1 MPQQL
6 IYTSA
11 PQGVDA
17 GRSGYCT
24 VARSSTMSESLAQR
38 LEQCSY
44 YERLSEHGGEQERV
58 IYNFRNIDIRGK
70 VYHVLSRIQDA
81 PADYTGR
88 TNFIAHHLVF
98 SPDEV
103 ANKSANI
110 PTPAVILRHWPDWKK
125 NWEQEPTL
133 IDNESEP
140 KLNDFHNVSHLP
152 ADNWYRE
159 TGNRGRAAALLGHS
173 AGVFTANDFKPEIIL
188 DLLTESLELLQLEGD
203 NWRSLAWQRTFSVG
217 CQPQDNPAD
226 FRWRFLTSN
235 LPFESSTTQGR
246 APLELK
252 RLRGSPN
259 SRQLD
264 FAEKGPGKPKFMRLP
279 EAGKPV
285 QIDEGQPLELDGQ
298 ADSLPGP
305 CIYRWLR
312 IEKDKNTEKETEI
325 TQNAQLVDPNV
336 RRGKNYYKVRAW
348 DQLTDKFN
356 ESHQIVVEVKEKVKI
371 PSLSGRPANPS
382 GSGSWSPN
390 ASQTARNPAGAT
402 KSKLTLAKRNVTSP
416 SEHDSADHSPPD
428 RSARSKL
435 TWVFLTANCILLLGV
450 IGFIILRHKNFW
462 DPIYKDDKKLWNA
475 LEWKKKPTLLIIDEQ
490 LKKSYYSSI
499 ETNSSNEKI
508 KKDIEDIKDKDTK
521 KEKTDPVTI
530 DLLINDIKK
539 AIREDRIK
547 KSGAKQDIPPK
558 KEAANSVNH
567 APPPSP
573 APPGLDT
580 NTPAPPPPTPDS
592 PPPVRLA
599 IIKPQDPLNP
609 KIEIHRQQIQNH
621 TKSKKKSED
630 ALNTTKLNL
639 KEAKEKTLEKLKADT
654 NKFHLEIIASTK
666 QLQKSKEDLLKLE
679 EKAGSQTIS
688 ELDNQTTRNKFF
700 DINTPPQLEW
710 HELGKTSAQT
720 ISGVPIKSGWQF
732 RQPDKWALSLTNK
745 GNQAV
750 AVLYSSNL
758 SDLPIIV
765 KIPYQQEPVRKLEFL
780 LLPSTNNE
788 STSFYADVGK
798 DILKP
803 KKELED
809 FLRSI
814 KPEHQKFIHSII
826 RYPRLDNLP
835 TNSVDQIVS
844 MLDKNNWKLTIEAKL
859 AGQKTEYN
867 KYEETLKVIDKLES
881 VWVELWEENKLQL
894 REEKFWPTVKSEGK
908 TKDQKRQQIK
918 FSIIERVNR
927 LIDVAIYEKDG
938 RNKYLTEE
946 TNYTN
951 AVEKIKENCIIAG
964 NEKYKEKITGLI
976 ESATEPTIA
985 RLMEFINKHDEDFSP
1000 DSLKDKIKELG
1011 ENDKPLEPHSL
1022 EVYLEYQDL
1031 DGKWVRFSKINCAR
1045 R

>member
-152 ADNWYRE
+152 AVNWYRE

-252 RLRGSPN
+252 GLRGSPN

-305 CIYRWLR
+305 CIYQWVR
-312 IEKDKNTEKETEI
+312 IEKDKETEI

-348 DQLTDKFN
+348 DQRTDKFD

-371 PSLSGRPANPS
+371 LSLSHRPASTSGPAFPS
-382 GSGSWSPN
+382 
-390 ASQTARNPAGAT
+390 SQGT
-402 KSKLTLAKRNVTSP
+402 KSKNEQKSKVALTINRRKQETSNF
-416 SEHDSADHSPPD
+416 
-428 RSARSKL
+428 KL
-435 TWVFLTANCILLLGV
+435 EEGDFATTSFLNRYKNGILWLGCISLIVVISYILLS
-450 IGFIILRHKNFW
+450 HYNFW
-462 DPIYKDDKKLWNA
+462 KPYYSGIKGLEDWWHAEIRSNPEHFKDDESLKTN
-475 LEWKKKPTLLIIDEQ
+475 TRDE
-490 LKKSYYSSI
+490 
-499 ETNSSNEKI
+499 I
-508 KKDIEDIKDKDTK
+508 KKFLDPKSQPKHPVGVVIQLIIEDIQERHSSTNKVNPKPAKSK
-521 KEKTDPVTI
+521 KV
-530 DLLINDIKK
+530 
-539 AIREDRIK
+539 
-547 KSGAKQDIPPK
+547 
-558 KEAANSVNH
+558 EAAS
-567 APPPSP
+567 PLPSTIQP
-573 APPGLDT
+573 KSADADS
-580 NTPAPPPPTPDS
+580 APPPPTPDS
-592 PPPVRLA
+592 SPQVHLA
-599 IIKPQDPLNP
+599 IIKPQDPLDSR
-609 KIEIHRQQIQNH
+609 IEHFRQQIRKLNEQIPKLNE
-621 TKSKKKSED
+621 SKNKSEE
-630 ALNTTKLNL
+630 ALKNAQKKA
-639 KEAKEKTLEKLKADT
+639 KEANEKTLEKLKA
-654 NKFHLEIIASTK
+654 EIIASTN
-666 QLQKSKEDLLKLE
+666 QLQNLKGILLKLE
-679 EKAGSQTIS
+679 EKAASQTIS
-688 ELDNQTTRNKFF
+688 ELKDQIARNKFF
-700 DINTPPQLEW
+700 DTNTPPQLVW
-710 HELGKTSAQT
+710 RVLGETTSAPPF
-720 ISGVPIKSGWQF
+720 SGVPIKSGLQF
-732 RQPDKWALSLTNK
+732 TNAGKWSLSLTTNK

-750 AVLYSSNL
+750 AVLSNNR

-765 KIPYQQEPVRKLEFL
+765 EITSQQEPVLLLKFL
-780 LLPSTNNE
+780 LLPSKTNEN
-788 STSFYADVGK
+788 TFFDAVVDK

-803 KKELED
+803 QKKLDD

-814 KPEHQKFIHSII
+814 KPEHHQFIRTII
-826 RYPRLDNLP
+826 KYPGLDNLP
-835 TNSVDQIVS
+835 TYSVDQIVS
-844 MLDKNNWKLTIEAKL
+844 MLDKNSWKLTIEDQL
-859 AGQKTEYN
+859 AGQKTKSNEY
-867 KYEETLKVIDKLES
+867 KEISKVIADLEA
-881 VWVELWEENKLQL
+881 VWGEVREENQQQL
-894 REEKFWPTVKSEGK
+894 RDEKFWPTDKFGRMS
-908 TKDQKRQQIK
+908 KDKIGQQIK
-918 FSIIERVNR
+918 STIIERVNR
-927 LIDVAIYEKDG
+927 LIDVAIYKEDK
-938 RNKYLTEE
+938 RKEYLTKECK
-946 TNYTN
+946 YTD
-951 AVEKIKENCIIAG
+951 AVEKINNHYSGAG
-964 NEKYKEKITGLI
+964 HTNHKEKIIGLI
-976 ESATEPTIA
+976 EAAATPPATEDRA
-985 RLMEFINKHDEDFSP
+985 RPHLAQLMQFLDSPDRSPEDFSS
-1000 DSLKDKIKELG
+1000 DSFKTHGFPGYIQDKIKQLEK
-1011 ENDKPLEPHSL
+1011 NDKSL
-1022 EVYLEYQDL
+1022 KPNMLDVYLEYQNL
-1031 DGKWVRFSKINCAR
+1031 DDQWVPFAKINCI
-1045 R
+1045 